1 MYFVTLWVTIRFIIK
16 SFKHKGLEQFFYSGS
31 KKGIISA
38 HAKKL
43 GKLLDRLNAATELRD
58 LNFPGS
64 NFHSLSGNYKGMYSI
79 SVSGNWRLIFSF
91 KEANVYDIDY
101 LDYH

>member
-1 MYFVTLWVTIRFIIK
+1 MIK
-16 SFKHKGLEQFFYSGS
+16 SFKHKGLKQFFYTGS
-31 KKGIISA
+31 KKGIIPA

-43 GKLLDRLNAATELRD
+43 AKLLDRLHAATELRD

-64 NFHSLSGNYKGMYSI
+64 NFHALIGKFEGAYSI
-79 SVSGNWRLIFSF
+79 SVSGNWRLIFQF